1 MRAPL
6 ILAFSLLLSFVAGCE
21 SLPSGFPG
29 SGQTRTFE
37 LPIASV
43 KPAFVTTVVQ
53 MGMSIAAIETRG
65 KNEVLKAR
73 RADKNVE
80 IEFERVSA
88 TSTRVRVS
96 GSDEAQIMRET
107 GKRLTAG

>member
-1 MRAPL
+1 MRTAL
-6 ILAFSLLLSFVAGCE
+6 ILAFSLFLSLVAGCE

-29 SGQTRTFE
+29 SGLTKTFNA
-37 LPIASV
+37 PIARV

-80 IEFERVSA
+80 IEFERLTA

-107 GKRLTAG
+107 EKRLAAS